1 MIYSPI
7 TKSSLMLQP
16 ITLTTGTPESR
27 RRITR
32 LQAAH
37 QAVVEE
43 RELLYAEADAFGDFC
58 ARLDQISCERNP
70 SGSATPTATTH
81 ETITGQTTAVNQHG
95 DTPIRD
101 AYVETV
107 MDTPHYDDEYGD
119 SFWESLAT
127 EFGNE
132 FATLLKQATV
142 ITPELKQQVLTAAQ
156 QAKTQRKRL
165 ISALNQEASNLQ
177 DANAELQAIAEE
189 VNVIQSRPFYDCP
202 INELQQLQTDLD
214 ELSTRC
220 QDLADRRQNGEL
232 EPQSASS
239 LKTNIRVPDYCYD
252 SLSVTYPVLDVVATL
267 SSRIATTNQR
277 LTTILN
283 ERPSSR

>member
-1 MIYSPI
+1 
-7 TKSSLMLQP
+7 MLHP

-27 RRITR
+27 HHITC
-32 LQAAH
+32 LQTAH

-43 RELLYAEADAFGDFC
+43 REVLQTEADAFGDFC
-58 ARLDQISCERNP
+58 ARLDQLSCERNL
-70 SGSATPTATTH
+70 SESATPTATTH

-107 MDTPHYDDEYGD
+107 MNTPHYDEEYGD
-119 SFWESLAT
+119 SFWESLTA

-132 FATLLKQATV
+132 FATLLKQVTV

-165 ISALNQEASNLQ
+165 ISTLNQEVANLQ
-177 DANAELQAIAEE
+177 DANAELQAIADE

-202 INELQQLQTDLD
+202 TDELYRLRTDLD
-214 ELSTRC
+214 ELSLRC

-232 EPQSASS
+232 EPQSANS
-239 LKTNIRVPDYCYD
+239 LKTNIRVPDYCYG
-252 SLSVTYPVLDVVATL
+252 SLSVTYPILDAVATI
-267 SSRIATTNQR
+267 SSRIATTKQHII
-277 LTTILN
+277 TILD
-283 ERPSSR
+283 ETPS